1 MGVFRFLLVYVFLSY
16 VKFKEKNIMFT
27 HRLVI
32 DAFYR
37 LFVSVIVLVVGCYQ
51 LGYLASKSVLWWAIG
66 SLLSV
71 FLLEDCIIKMTY
83 FKRQLN
89 YTEHGRP
96 YPHFLAQLAELY
108 PNYIYIPENND
119 IPEDIHNEII

>member
-1 MGVFRFLLVYVFLSY
+1 
-16 VKFKEKNIMFT
+16 MFT

-37 LFVSVIVLVVGCYQ
+37 LLVSVVVLFVGCYQ
-51 LGYLASKSVLWWAIG
+51 LGYLASQSVLWWVIG

-71 FLLEDCIIKMTY
+71 FLLEDSIIKWTY

-89 YTEHGRP
+89 YTERGRP

-119 IPEDIHNEII
+119 IPEDTHDEII